1 MKLNDWILKWHDRQ
15 TTTISVAAYTIWIL
29 LFLGVFNALI
39 CNENPLYIKTHQGMR
54 FPAFNDFFHDITLRK
69 RIPFNIPEG
78 QGLYT
83 LIPYSYDSIDPLNM
97 SAKSPFGPQQVKSRR
112 YKHWLG
118 TDILGRDVASGLC
131 RSLYNSTRVA
141 ILATLFSLFIGTFL
155 GLLAGVAGNQRL
167 QMSIPRILLFMVFV
181 FLFIFYLF
189 VFLKYSLWLDLF
201 WMLVALGCTLYIAL
215 YMQDIGKTKVSVPVN
230 NIISLLIEVRKSV
243 PGLIWVLVLIG
254 IFRNPGLFST
264 VLIISLV
271 GWTNFARVARAEAMS
286 MVSGNFIAYADAIG
300 VGIFRIM
307 VKHIYPNIRPII
319 LTMAIF
325 AFTGNILLE
334 ATLSFLGMGLPADEV
349 SFGSFFAAAKS
360 NINAWW
366 LIVFPG
372 VVFFLL
378 VFSLRLVSGK
388 TSEQW

>member
-1 MKLNDWILKWHDRQ
+1 M
-15 TTTISVAAYTIWIL
+15 
-29 LFLGVFNALI
+29 
-39 CNENPLYIKTHQGMR
+39 
-54 FPAFNDFFHDITLRK
+54 
-69 RIPFNIPEG
+69 
-78 QGLYT
+78 
-83 LIPYSYDSIDPLNM
+83 
-97 SAKSPFGPQQVKSRR
+97 
-112 YKHWLG
+112 
-118 TDILGRDVASGLC
+118 
-131 RSLYNSTRVA
+131 
-141 ILATLFSLFIGTFL
+141 
-155 GLLAGVAGNQRL
+155 
-167 QMSIPRILLFMVFV
+167 
-181 FLFIFYLF
+181 
-189 VFLKYSLWLDLF
+189 
-201 WMLVALGCTLYIAL
+201 
-215 YMQDIGKTKVSVPVN
+215 
-230 NIISLLIEVRKSV
+230 LIEIRKSV
-243 PGLIWVLVLIG
+243 PALIWVLVLIG

-264 VLIISLV
+264 VLMISLI

-319 LTMAIF
+319 VTMAIF

-360 NINAWW
+360 NLNAWW

-388 TSEQW
+388 ASESY

>member
-15 TTTISVAAYTIWIL
+15 STTTGVAVYIIWIL
-29 LFLGVFNALI
+29 MFLGVFNALI
-39 CNENPLYIKTHQGMR
+39 CNENPLYVRSSEGLH

-69 RIPFNIPEG
+69 RIQQDFPEG
-78 QGLYT
+78 KGLYT
-83 LIPYSYDSIDPLNM
+83 LIPYSYDSIDKLNM
-97 SAKSPFGPQQVKSRR
+97 SAKSPLGPQEVKSRR

-118 TDILGRDVASGLC
+118 TDILGRDVAAGVC

-141 ILATLFSLFIGTFL
+141 ILATLFSMFLGTFL
-155 GLLAGVAGNQRL
+155 GLLAGVAGNKRL
-167 QMSIPRILLFMVFV
+167 QMSIPRLLVFAV
-181 FLFIFYLF
+181 FTFLFVFYLF
-189 VFLKYSLWLDLF
+189 VFLKEGQWFDLL
-201 WMLVALGCTLYIAL
+201 WMLVALGCSVWTAL
-215 YMQDIGKTKVSVPVN
+215 YMPDIGIKRISLPVN
-230 NIISLLIEVRKSV
+230 NIVSMLIELRKSV
-243 PGLIWVLVLIG
+243 PALIWVLVLIG

-264 VLIISLV
+264 VLMISLIA
-271 GWTNFARVARAEAMS
+271 WTNFARVARAEAMS

-319 LTMAIF
+319 MTMAIF

-360 NINAWW
+360 NLNAWW

-372 VVFFLL
+372 VIFFLL

-388 TSEQW
+388 ASESY